1 MNSVMQNEKR
11 CYLCGS
17 EMGLERHHV
26 LGGTAN
32 RPLSEKFGLW
42 VWLCH
47 NCHTGTDGAQYDP
60 EKNRMLKAEAQAAF
74 EAEYGHQ
81 KWMETFRK
89 NYL

>member
-17 EMGLERHHV
+17 EIGLEKHHIMSGV
-26 LGGTAN
+26 AN
-32 RPLSEKFGLW
+32 RPLSEKYGLW

-81 KWMETFRK
+81 KWMQTFRK